1 MESCNILMDISI
13 DSDTEKMILDLA
25 YSYKDIKNIDNISSS
40 PVGYQYIV
48 VVTIYV
54 DGNMSTF
61 DSHNLADSLE
71 KDITKID
78 KVYRSIVHVN
88 PI

>member
-1 MESCNILMDISI
+1 MDISI

-40 PVGYQYIV
+40 PVGYQYVV

-61 DSHNLADSLE
+61 DSHRLADSLE
-71 KDITKID
+71 KDITKLD
-78 KVYRSIVHVN
+78 KVYRTIIHVN
-88 PI
+88 PV